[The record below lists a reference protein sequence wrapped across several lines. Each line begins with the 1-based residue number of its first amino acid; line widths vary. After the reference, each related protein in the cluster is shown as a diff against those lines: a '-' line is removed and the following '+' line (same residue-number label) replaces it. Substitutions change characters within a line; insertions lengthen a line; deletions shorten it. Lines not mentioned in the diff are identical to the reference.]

1 MGYVHDQKQAEM
13 MMATGWGVGVNRLQH
28 SVVHRLP
35 QSYRWGAGKRLE
47 PRALSGTEA
56 EDDLVGLSLLSHQG
70 VQAWDI
76 MQMLKEALAEIQLDC
91 AVVEWEGEPCLFV
104 ARNDE
109 CATTCRLK
117 NFGVGIAEAF
127 KNMPA

>member
-1 MGYVHDQKQAEM
+1 M
-13 MMATGWGVGVNRLQH
+13 MMATVWGVGVNRLQH

-35 QSYRWGAGKRLE
+35 QSYRWGAGNRLE
-47 PRALSGTEA
+47 PRVSGGAEA

-76 MQMLKEALAEIQLDC
+76 MQMLKDALAEIQLDC

-104 ARNDE
+104 ARDNE
-109 CATTCRLK
+109 SATTCRLK
-117 NFGVGIAEAF
+117 NFGVGIAETF
-127 KNMPA
+127 RDIPA